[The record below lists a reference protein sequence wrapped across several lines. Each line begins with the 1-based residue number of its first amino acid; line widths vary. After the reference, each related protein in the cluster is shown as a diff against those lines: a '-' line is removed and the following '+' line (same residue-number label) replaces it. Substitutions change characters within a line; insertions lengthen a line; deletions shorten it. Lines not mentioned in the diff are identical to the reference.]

1 MSDTDKKTGTA
12 SQKTGEKRGYGN
24 ILRTVLFLVL
34 ASFLAGV
41 LLDLIGMAPLDF
53 WRGIVDGV
61 KDFFSALF
69 SIGWGTISTILNYV
83 IFGAVIV
90 VPVWLVVFLLN
101 RRKK

>member
-1 MSDTDKKTGTA
+1 MSDSDKQTRTG
-12 SQKTGEKRGYGN
+12 GRKRSYGS
-24 ILRTVLFLVL
+24 ILRTALFLIL

-53 WRGIVDGV
+53 WRGLGKGIR
-61 KDFFSALF
+61 DFFAALF

-83 IFGAVIV
+83 IFGAIIV

-101 RRKK
+101 RRRK

>member
-1 MSDTDKKTGTA
+1 MSDIDKQTGTA
-12 SQKTGEKRGYGN
+12 SRKSGEKRGYGS

-53 WRGIVDGV
+53 WRGIVEGV
-61 KDFFSALF
+61 TDFLAALF
-69 SIGWGTISTILNYV
+69 SVGWGTISKILNYV

>member
-1 MSDTDKKTGTA
+1 MSDSDKQTGAA
-12 SQKTGEKRGYGN
+12 SRKSSARRSYGS
-24 ILRTVLFLVL
+24 IIRTVLFLVL

-41 LLDLIGMAPLDF
+41 LLDLIGMAPLEF

-61 KDFFSALF
+61 RDFFAALF
-69 SIGWGTISTILNYV
+69 SIGWGTISLILNYV
-83 IFGAVIV
+83 IFGALIV